1 MLRWIMVLLGSLLTL
16 LTLLVVLTLAALE
29 FDNVLTATTI
39 DQQTGEPRETH
50 IWFIEQAD
58 RIFLEAGN
66 PGNPWILDLRAGSSL
81 NLIGAVNGQFSYQ
94 FMSGNHERIRQ
105 LMKAKYG
112 WRDQWISVL
121 FDVSQS
127 EMIEVEKT
135 NLSEIP

>member
-1 MLRWIMVLLGSLLTL
+1 MLRWIIVMLGSILTL
-16 LTLLVVLTLAALE
+16 FMLLVVLTLVALE

-39 DQQTGEPRETH
+39 DQHTGIPRETH
-50 IWFIEQAD
+50 IWFIEQD
-58 RIFLEAGN
+58 HRIFLEAGN
-66 PGNPWILDLRAGSSL
+66 PGNPWIQDLRAGSSL
-81 NLIGAVNGQFSYQ
+81 ILIGAVNGQFSYQ

-112 WRDQWISVL
+112 WRDQWISLL

-135 NLSEIP
+135 NRSALP